1 MRIGYE
7 NYCLVRP
14 LPRVSRWLKV
24 VAGISTPALIVKYL
38 LFTCA
43 RWLSERKKGDV
54 LTLEF
59 SGLGV
64 SCSGLNPGPAFR
76 HSEAFRD
83 NAWHVGAARPA
94 SF

>member
-1 MRIGYE
+1 MVESRCGNKYTCLRI
-7 NYCLVRP
+7 
-14 LPRVSRWLKV
+14 
-24 VAGISTPALIVKYL
+24 KYL

-54 LTLEF
+54 LTVEF
-59 SGLGV
+59 SVLGV
-64 SCSGLNPGPAFR
+64 SCPGLNPGPAFR
-76 HSEAFRD
+76 H